1 MRRALTFATVVA
13 AVVLSLLLA
22 GQDWSALTGQAL
34 DATPKPTRTTKAP
47 KPTDPAAEKTGSGKA
62 GGAAGKRGSEQGS
75 GERVGGSQVVGS
87 RKALLALVEAVCP
100 AALDA
105 GSCSDYVVKVGDTGE
120 AEGETTIRFEP
131 KVIDGHWTVRTRA
144 TTVTVHPRLVHATR
158 DYALYVATHEWNH
171 VEQAVL
177 ARTQDRYR
185 AMERK
190 AAAYFQP
197 RARKGVSLK
206 GTTGGEEL
214 LTDCMAWFGDDMQ
227 PGYEEDYPVSGYAA
241 MYLEVGTMREACGKE
256 WKALLPKR

>member
-1 MRRALTFATVVA
+1 MRRALTFTTVIA

-34 DATPKPTRTTKAP
+34 DAPAKTPT
-47 KPTDPAAEKTGSGKA
+47 PTDPGVEKTSPGGSGSGK
-62 GGAAGKRGSEQGS
+62 GM
-75 GERVGGSQVVGS
+75 GGSQVVGS

-100 AALDA
+100 DALDA
-105 GSCSDYVVKVGDTGE
+105 GSCDDYVVKVGDTGE
-120 AEGETTIRFEP
+120 AEGETMVRFEP

-158 DYALYVATHEWNH
+158 DYAAYVAAHEWNH

-214 LTDCMAWFGDDMQ
+214 LTDCMAWFGDDVQ